1 MNKSM
6 NDDSHSYSWF
16 RDQVL
21 HPHETQHTYE
31 ELLGWIKEINF
42 KVVSTSI
49 NNYKDISNSKSSDL
63 FDLEKSLESSSYE
76 KNINKLEFSPGYFTV
91 CAQKE

>member
-1 MNKSM
+1 MLNVLQSKCRWYGEDASYNLFKRMNKSM
-6 NDDSHSYSWF
+6 NNLEHNYSWF

-31 ELLGWIKEINF
+31 EVLGWFEDLDF

-49 NNYKDISNSKSSDL
+49 NNYA
-63 FDLEKSLESSSYE
+63 
-76 KNINKLEFSPGYFTV
+76 NIKKFKGRTIIR
-91 CAQKE
+91 A